1 MGGIA
6 VTGQNPKKGYS
17 GVGVYTRHEPSEI
30 STKFPSRF
38 DAEGRVLAMRFDAFT
53 LFNIYF
59 PNGKRS
65 EERIKYK
72 KAFYNAIYKEW
83 EAHDESLNICG
94 DMNTAHKEIDLER
107 PKERK

>member
-1 MGGIA
+1 MKISRKSRGIA

-30 STKFPSRF
+30 PTKFHTRF

-72 KAFYNAIYKEW
+72 MAFYNAIYKEW
-83 EAHDESLNICG
+83 EAHDESLIICA
-94 DMNTAHKEIDLER
+94 T
-107 PKERK
+107 